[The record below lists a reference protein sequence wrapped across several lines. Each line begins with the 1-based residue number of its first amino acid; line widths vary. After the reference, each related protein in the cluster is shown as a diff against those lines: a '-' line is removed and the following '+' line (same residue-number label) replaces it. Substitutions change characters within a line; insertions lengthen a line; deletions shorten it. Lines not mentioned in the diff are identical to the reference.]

1 MKANRL
7 RGPLFL
13 IGLAAALGAAGCAG
27 DTATGPSN
35 SRMFGLISGP
45 IPPVQPFVAQARPLV
60 EEEYPAVG
68 VTPPARSDKILAEPD
83 RAKLEASLKSY
94 SGPPSKPPVKR
105 KKPVPPQG

>member
-7 RGPLFL
+7 RGSLFPVVL
-13 IGLAAALGAAGCAG
+13 VALGLAGCAG

-45 IPPVQPFVAQARPLV
+45 IPPAQPFVVQARPRV

-68 VTPPARSDKILAEPD
+68 VTPPPRSDEILTEPD
-83 RAKLEASLKSY
+83 RAKLEASNAAI
-94 SGPPSKPPVKR
+94 R
-105 KKPVPPQG
+105 KDNCARAHNALKPVPPQG